1 MPSNIAP
8 VAPSCCQSPTS
19 PHKAIIHW
27 FCGGS
32 ERLRVLQTLLQG
44 SLDYSH
50 SIVNKNEAPSWT
62 LASRDAVLF
71 VPSAV
76 PSDRLRSC

>member
-19 PHKAIIHW
+19 PRKAIIHW

-32 ERLRVLQTLLQG
+32 ERLRVLQPLLQG

-50 SIVNKNEAPSWT
+50 SIVNKNEAPFGRF
-62 LASRDAVLF
+62 ASKEVVIF
-71 VPSAV
+71 VPSVV
-76 PSDRLRSC
+76 PSDQLRSR

>member
-50 SIVNKNEAPSWT
+50 SIVNKNDDPAWIFVVQET
-62 LASRDAVLF
+62 VIF
-71 VPSAV
+71 VPSTV